1 MLPFALGN
9 SGGVGW
15 VERSDT
21 HRPCAYCF
29 AFCALLFG
37 GSNAVI
43 RCPNCD
49 RPIEE
54 SAAECPHCGAK
65 QLSRRVVLGA
75 RGEEFSLTPDEPY
88 ELGDEGE
95 ADRLPMAFPTQTGT
109 EHRAAEAAGAPVK
122 EVRWGGFFRRLFAFL
137 LDIAVIALLVAVMG
151 LLSYIGYKVGLS
163 GHGRSI
169 TWGNIMP
176 LVFLVTWGAIFL
188 ATLYFV
194 VFHGGEGKT
203 IGKWLLGLRVVGPD
217 QSAVTYSRAFLR
229 WLVMVAFAPLG
240 LGFLWVL
247 WDSEKRGW
255 HDYLARTRVIR
266 E

>member
-1 MLPFALGN
+1 M
-9 SGGVGW
+9 
-15 VERSDT
+15 
-21 HRPCAYCF
+21 
-29 AFCALLFG
+29 
-37 GSNAVI
+37 I

-54 SAAECPHCGAK
+54 GVAECPHCGAK
-65 QLSRRVVLGA
+65 QLNRRVVLGV
-75 RGEEFSLTPDEPY
+75 RQEEFSLTPDEPY
-88 ELGDEGE
+88 ELGDEPEPDG
-95 ADRLPMAFPTQTGT
+95 LPMASQSQAETD
-109 EHRAAEAAGAPVK
+109 HRTAEATRAPAKV
-122 EVRWGGFFRRLFAFL
+122 VHWGGFFRRLFAFL
-137 LDIAVIALLVAVMG
+137 LDLVVITALASIMG

-169 TWGNIMP
+169 TWANITP
-176 LVFLVTWGAIFL
+176 LLFLVTWGAIFL

-255 HDYLARTRVIR
+255 HDYVARTRVIR

>member
-1 MLPFALGN
+1 M
-9 SGGVGW
+9 
-15 VERSDT
+15 
-21 HRPCAYCF
+21 
-29 AFCALLFG
+29 
-37 GSNAVI
+37 I

-54 SAAECPHCGAK
+54 NAVECPHCGAR
-65 QLSRRVVLGA
+65 QLNRRVVLGA
-75 RGEEFSLTPDEPY
+75 RREEFSLTPDEPY
-88 ELGDEGE
+88 ELGDEREPDAVSIAFRSE
-95 ADRLPMAFPTQTGT
+95 AET
-109 EHRAAEAAGAPVK
+109 EHRADEAAGAPVK
-122 EVRWGGFFRRLFAFL
+122 DVRCGGFFRRLFAFL
-137 LDIAVIALLVAVMG
+137 LDIAVITLLVLVMG

-203 IGKWLLGLRVVGPD
+203 IGKWLLGLRVVGRD
-217 QSAVTYSRAFLR
+217 QSAVSYSRAFLR

-266 E
+266 G